1 MADVIQKFNKGLD
14 TYLTKDQL
22 REICPVAFENAPTNP
37 NVTNKYLFVNT
48 EKIVDDLDK
57 LGWKPVTAAMRKSRG
72 KKTIFS
78 KHMVTFQNPDIKI
91 TSKDG
96 DHSFPR
102 IIMTNSHDGLQA
114 FKFSVGIFRLVC
126 SNGLVV
132 ADEKF
137 SDFKIRHK
145 GYTFAEL
152 RDVVAKAV
160 KDLPNKVE
168 VLNKMKSKI
177 LTKDEKEKLALDAML
192 IRAGIIPNSDKA
204 KKFVYDQETIEDILD
219 PKRKEDKGDDLWK
232 VFNVVQE
239 KITQGEFHAALKG
252 ANTKVRKVRKIKSF
266 EKDLQV
272 NKELFKLATALV

>member
-22 REICPVAFENAPTNP
+22 REICPVAFESAPTNP

-48 EKIVDDLDK
+48 EQIIDDLGK

-78 KHMVTFQNPDIKI
+78 KHMVTFQNPEIKI
-91 TSKDG
+91 KGTDG
-96 DHSFPR
+96 DDSFPR

-137 SDFKIRHK
+137 SEFKIRHK
-145 GYTFAEL
+145 GYTFNEL
-152 RDVVAKAV
+152 RDVVSQAV

-192 IRAGIIPNSDKA
+192 IRAGITPDSDKA
-204 KKFVYDQETIEDILD
+204 KKFEYDNETIEDILD

-232 VFNVVQE
+232 VFNVIQE

-252 ANTKVRKVRKIKSF
+252 AETKVRKVRKIKSF
-266 EKDLQV
+266 EKDLEV
-272 NKELFKLATALV
+272 NKKLFKLATALV

>member
-1 MADVIQKFNKGLD
+1 
-14 TYLTKDQL
+14 
-22 REICPVAFENAPTNP
+22 
-37 NVTNKYLFVNT
+37 
-48 EKIVDDLDK
+48 
-57 LGWKPVTAAMRKSRG
+57 
-72 KKTIFS
+72 
-78 KHMVTFQNPDIKI
+78 MVTFQNPEIKI

-96 DHSFPR
+96 DNAFPR
-102 IIMTNSHDGLQA
+102 IILTNSHDGLQA

-152 RDVVAKAV
+152 RDVVAQAV

-168 VLNKMKSKI
+168 VLNKMRNKI
-177 LTKDEKEKLALDAML
+177 LTQDEKQKLALDAML
-192 IRAGIIPNSDKA
+192 IRAGITPDSDKA
-204 KKFVYDQETIEDILD
+204 KKFEYDEETIEDILE
-219 PKRKEDKGDDLWK
+219 PKRNEDKGDDLWK
-232 VFNVVQE
+232 VFNVIQE

-252 ANTKVRKVRKIKSF
+252 AKVRKVRKIKSF